1 MADDSAAVSPSPS
14 TNTLAAQPMDTKPS
28 ESVVVE
34 QPDDTIP
41 IEPVIVEPR
50 MATQSVEPAV
60 VGEHME
66 KPPNERAVESPVK
79 IDVQQVKSCQPQP
92 GKTLDL
98 HYPPATCKPAGTPSA
113 KSPFMASRLTVAKT
127 YNEMMPPALAL
138 EVARAKQEQA
148 LALEMLAEKLPPPRV
163 PVKAEGPMGY
173 PIFPKPKAGNAP
185 TTAKSYPPWRTAQQ
199 PCQNSCTLTN
209 GLPLT
214 SFEPQVSSECSLTE
228 S

>member
-50 MATQSVEPAV
+50 MDTQSVEPAV

-66 KPPNERAVESPVK
+66 KPPNERAVESPAK

-98 HYPPATCKPAGTPSA
+98 HYPPATCKPVGTPSA
-113 KSPFMASRLTVAKT
+113 KSPFMASRLTVGKT
-127 YNEMMPPALAL
+127 YAEMMPPAL
-138 EVARAKQEQA
+138 VQV
-148 LALEMLAEKLPPPRV
+148 LAASSPPPRIK
-163 PVKAEGPMGY
+163 VKAHGPMGY
-173 PIFPKPKAGNAP
+173 PIFPKPKEGNAP
-185 TTAKSYPPWRTAQQ
+185 TAAKSSPSVVAPAPPWRTAQQ

-209 GLPLT
+209 GLHLT
-214 SFEPQVSSECSLTE
+214 SFEPQVSSDCSLPE

>member
-34 QPDDTIP
+34 QLDEMIP
-41 IEPVIVEPR
+41 IGPVIVEPR
-50 MATQSVEPAV
+50 METQSVEPAV
-60 VGEHME
+60 VGQHME

-113 KSPFMASRLTVAKT
+113 KSPFMGSRLTVGKT
-127 YNEMMPPALAL
+127 YNEMMPPTLAV
-138 EVARAKQEQA
+138 EV
-148 LALEMLAEKLPPPRV
+148 LASNLPPPQV

-173 PIFPKPKAGNAP
+173 PIFPKPKAENAP
-185 TTAKSYPPWRTAQQ
+185 TAAKSFYPPWRTARQ

>member
-41 IEPVIVEPR
+41 IEPVILEPR

-113 KSPFMASRLTVAKT
+113 KSPFMASRLTVGKT
-127 YNEMMPPALAL
+127 YNEMMPPTLAL
-138 EVARAKQEQA
+138 EV
-148 LALEMLAEKLPPPRV
+148 LASNLPTPII
-163 PVKAEGPMGY
+163 PVKAQGTMGY

-214 SFEPQVSSECSLTE
+214 SFEPQVSSDCSLTE